1 MEYMEWTLAYCDVY
15 LYLPSLL
22 GYVRIF
28 NSADIMHAYY
38 GVVEEREGPECMYSM
53 PCIAK

>member
-38 GVVEEREGPECMYSM
+38 GVVEEREEPECMYSM